1 MLVIAASFSYDNHM
15 TCRCFK
21 HHDLEVGE
29 VLGNGFFGQV
39 YKVKHKGTGQEMVMK
54 AMVRCTEE
62 AKKGFLKEVSVLKAL
77 DHPQLLR
84 FIGVLYCD
92 NKEGKEGKILN
103 ILTGQ
108 HHFNRTHHV
117 VLCREGVQCRGCPL

>member
-1 MLVIAASFSYDNHM
+1 VCVFVYPHAYMFIHASVHVVTPAMLCQPWS
-15 TCRCFK
+15 
-21 HHDLEVGE
+21 L
-29 VLGNGFFGQV
+29 Q
-39 YKVKHKGTGQEMVMK
+39 
-54 AMVRCTEE
+54 
-62 AKKGFLKEVSVLKAL
+62 VSVLKAL